1 MSVEIRRSGDVAV
14 VTEPRYRVDAT
25 EQVFSVSVASAIIMV
40 TGDPYEESYTV
51 IPTTS
56 EQVLE
61 TKAKTML
68 DDLTVTEIPY
78 QQVTNEA
85 GGFTVSIAS

>member
-1 MSVEIRRSGDVAV
+1 MSVEIRRSGDVAI

-25 EQVFSVSVASAIIMV
+25 ERLFSVTVASAIVMV
-40 TGDPYEESYTV
+40 TGDPYEGAYRV
-51 IPTTS
+51 VPTTS
-56 EQVLE
+56 EQILE

-68 DDLTVTEIPY
+68 DDVTVTEIPY

-85 GGFTVSIAS
+85 GGYTVSIAS